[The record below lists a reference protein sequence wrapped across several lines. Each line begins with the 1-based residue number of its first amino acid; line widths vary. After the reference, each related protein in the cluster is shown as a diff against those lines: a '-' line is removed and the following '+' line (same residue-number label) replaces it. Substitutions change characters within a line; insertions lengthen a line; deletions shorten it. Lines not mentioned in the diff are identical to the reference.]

1 MPTFE
6 KSPPELVERFDAAA
20 ERSPRP
26 SDARCSAIRRCSSAA
41 ISTRPVRPV
50 VDDPPRRRRPN
61 GAPVAAGA
69 GPFEPMPGKPMK
81 GYATLPTDVVDDD
94 GQLDDWIRRA
104 IDHGKTLPA
113 K

>member
-1 MPTFE
+1 
-6 KSPPELVERFDAAA
+6 
-20 ERSPRP
+20 
-26 SDARCSAIRRCSSAA
+26 
-41 ISTRPVRPV
+41 
-50 VDDPPRRRRPN
+50 
-61 GAPVAAGA
+61 
-69 GPFEPMPGKPMK
+69 MK